1 MVTTLTAIFRAQD
14 KLSSAL
20 AKAGTQGSK
29 TTGILRKLGS
39 VGSKAVKGI
48 VTAIGAAGTALI
60 GLGKKALDVGM
71 NFESSMSQVM
81 ATMGK
86 NTGTA
91 EGRAAYEQLSA
102 AAEQMGAET
111 AFSASQ
117 AAEALNYLA
126 LAGYD
131 VEQATAALPTV
142 LHLAGAG
149 GMELATASDM
159 ITDSMAALQM
169 EVNQTNLDTFADQMA
184 KTASTTNTSVSQLG
198 EAILT
203 VGATAANLKNGTTE
217 LNTQLGILANVGI
230 KGSEGGTHLRNILLR
245 LQSPTDKA
253 AKQLKALGVSVYDAQ
268 GNMRDTGDIFLD
280 LKDAMKGMD
289 QSKIDQIMASIFNKT
304 DLAAA
309 NALLAASGD
318 EYSRIF
324 EIIENSGGAAKAM
337 YETMLDNL
345 TGDVDIFRSA
355 VEAMYIAMFKGA
367 SGLARELVQT
377 ATSYI
382 NRLTDAFKKGGFAGM
397 AGELGN
403 VLGDAIGQLTSYLP
417 KLVGLATEVIA
428 SLVDS
433 LGDNADKIF
442 DAVADIGI
450 ELAKGVIK
458 IAPKL
463 GKAAVKVV
471 GGAAKALVGAIP
483 KIFQNIP
490 DSLYRALGLNKQIVT
505 SRLRFFATF
514 VKNAFDKLL
523 GGDLGGA
530 LKSLG
535 TAFGIDTGV
544 LDRVGAAFTGVAA
557 AVRSAWDW
565 ITKTGAAIR
574 DAFATGFESGGLLG
588 GLASAFGALRDAL
601 GEIDWAELGSS
612 LWEKVKGGFTATGD
626 WIKERVLGESYT
638 PDATWGDVGSAIWSA
653 IKGGISAT
661 GDWLKEQLGYT
672 PSNSWLTVGKGVW
685 EKIKTG
691 IKPAGDWLKEK
702 LNYSP
707 SESWSTIGGDIWD
720 KIVSG
725 IKDTGGKLKAKV
737 TELLGKLPGI
747 ISELAGDTANFV
759 SSGQFAA
766 LGETVI
772 GFISAGIQSHTGG
785 GAARILEAIRSLF
798 DGIDFSAMAANVSAA
813 VSGIGDFMV
822 KMLTEGI
829 KAAATG
835 ASMLVGAIG
844 DLIGTLLSPENI
856 KASGALFSSIGTTVI
871 NLLGQ
876 GLSAAGQ
883 GVTILAGAI
892 ADLIGSIDWSS
903 VMETLG
909 TVALSLITALGEAIG
924 TVDFAGIAESIGKLL
939 GTAIGNIPAATLGL
953 ASAVTKWFLSGDVFA
968 AIGNVA
974 LALGMSFIKGLGG
987 VFEGLFGDALN
998 GLAKDVSLDV
1008 DWQARLGE
1016 IDIAPAGDETR
1027 FNSVLSDYVQGIAAG
1042 LNTGDITLDDMPLY
1056 IDELTPYLE
1065 GAGFDLSGVDLSQVN
1080 ALISDMFSSAFGE
1093 PIVIDS
1099 ESVKAEL
1106 GDMGIDLDATDIA
1119 IDASAAG
1126 TAGGAEVADAINT
1139 GIQAS
1144 EPTIT
1149 TQIQTSVDSAVA
1161 AAAIDATSAGENVM
1175 STLAGGI
1182 SGSSG
1187 LVTAAC
1193 TSVGSGILSRFRGIS
1208 LYAVGRNLMVGLNNG
1223 MQGMTGT
1230 LLATAGIIAA
1240 ALKAKIQGAL
1250 DVHSPSRFTDW
1261 VGRMLGEGLAGG
1273 LEATASLAS
1282 AAAEDMAGGVRG
1294 ALSPSS
1300 LPSPSGGFGEGGAS
1314 VEKRIVV
1321 EIQGGGRF
1329 EISGMNREQA
1339 MNFLAE
1345 NLMPAVKQA
1354 LADEIYEGGDD
1365 VYEF

>member
-29 TTGILRKLGS
+29 TTGILKKLGS

-514 VKNAFDKLL
+514 VKDAFDKLL

-544 LDRVGAAFTGVAA
+544 LDRVGAAFTGVAT

-785 GAARILEAIRSLF
+785 GAARILEAIRGLF

-856 KASGALFSSIGTTVI
+856 KASGTLFSSIGTTVI

-968 AIGNVA
+968 AVGNVA

-1008 DWQARLGE
+1008 DWQARLNNIGF
-1016 IDIAPAGDETR
+1016 ISDANGTDMTGAIQQYITSLAGGLKNGSIPITDLDMALDMSEAFSNFDLTGVDMSQVQTLITDM
-1027 FNSVLSDYVQGIAAG
+1027 FNSVY
-1042 LNTGDITLDDMPLY
+1042 
-1056 IDELTPYLE
+1056 
-1065 GAGFDLSGVDLSQVN
+1065 
-1080 ALISDMFSSAFGE
+1080 GE

-1187 LVTAAC
+1187 LVTTAC

-1240 ALKAKIQGAL
+1240 ALRAKIQGAL